1 MAVAPK
7 QGVRLSLVPGSV
19 TALVRSVLGV
29 EWLSEISATRGAGFL
44 LTLLAPVP
52 GVELP
57 QRHRSGALESIFSAC
72 LN

>member
-44 LTLLAPVP
+44 LTLLEPVP

-57 QRHRSGALESIFSAC
+57 QPHRSGALESIFSAC